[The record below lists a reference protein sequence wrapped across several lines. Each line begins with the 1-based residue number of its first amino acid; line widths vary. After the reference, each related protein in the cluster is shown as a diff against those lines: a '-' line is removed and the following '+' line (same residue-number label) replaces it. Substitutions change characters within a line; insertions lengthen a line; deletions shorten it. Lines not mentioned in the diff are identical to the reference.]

1 MRAVIQRVTS
11 AFVTVEGEKISSI
24 DKGFLI
30 LLGIQVGDT
39 YKDIQYLSKKI
50 TNLRIFENKGNFDLS
65 IFDIGGKA
73 LVVSQFTLLGRT
85 KKGNRPDFL
94 LAEKPDKAK
103 ELYDKFC
110 DELNKIIDVEKGI
123 FGAKMKITLVNDGPV
138 TIIIDTKEN
147 LL

>member
-24 DKGFLI
+24 DKGILI